1 MRFAFIM
8 EATVAANLRHDVKTR
23 KNKGFSLIELIIVM
37 AIMGIMAAI
46 AAPNFIRYRDNANLR
61 EAARDISSDLQ
72 LYKQRAIAENVRY
85 RITFNSGANNYDVQ
99 KESALGTSAFG
110 VPPPLGNTVVDV
122 VTDKEIG
129 SGNIIETSSAANF
142 GGNAYVT
149 FLPRGIIEDSQG
161 SLTLRHKTRLSEAKI
176 NVTKMGKINVE
187 YTLK

>member
-1 MRFAFIM
+1 MKI
-8 EATVAANLRHDVKTR
+8 R
-23 KNKGFSLIELIIVM
+23 KNNGFSLIEVIIVM
-37 AIMGIMAAI
+37 AILGTLLAI
-46 AAPNFIRYRDNANLR
+46 AAPNFSRYRDNADLK

-99 KESALGTSAFG
+99 KESTLGTSAFG
-110 VPPPLGNTVVDV
+110 VPPPAGNTVVNV

-129 SGNIIETSSAANF
+129 SGNVIETSTAANF

-149 FLPRGIIEDSQG
+149 FLPRGIIEENTSSPNADG
-161 SLTLRHKTRLSEAKI
+161 LTLRHKTRLSTATI